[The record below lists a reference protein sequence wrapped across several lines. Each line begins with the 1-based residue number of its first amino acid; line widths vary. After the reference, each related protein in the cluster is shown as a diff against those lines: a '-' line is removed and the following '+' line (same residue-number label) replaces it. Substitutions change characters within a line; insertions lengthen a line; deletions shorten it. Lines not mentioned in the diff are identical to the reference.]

1 MKTGLSASKAAE
13 AAIRNVI
20 STVEISDA
28 GGRVLV
34 AIPYPALK
42 ASATE
47 TGTAHNWR
55 IADSKGDLIKSGKI
69 GEGLTLDRVDIQ
81 WGSVVTI
88 DKIEIEVR

>member
-1 MKTGLSASKAAE
+1 MKTGQAASKAAE
-13 AAIRNVI
+13 AAIRSAI
-20 STVEISDA
+20 SSVEISDA

-34 AIPYPALK
+34 TVPHPALT

-47 TGTAHNWR
+47 TGTAHSWR
-55 IADSKGDLIKSGKI
+55 IADGKGELIKSGKI

>member
-1 MKTGLSASKAAE
+1 MKTGLSASKAAA
-13 AAIRNVI
+13 AAIRGMI
-20 STVEISDA
+20 ASVEISDA

-34 AIPYPALK
+34 TLPHPALT
-42 ASATE
+42 AQATE

-55 IADSKGDLIKSGKI
+55 IADRHGDLIKSGKI

-88 DKIEIEVR
+88 DKIEIEVS